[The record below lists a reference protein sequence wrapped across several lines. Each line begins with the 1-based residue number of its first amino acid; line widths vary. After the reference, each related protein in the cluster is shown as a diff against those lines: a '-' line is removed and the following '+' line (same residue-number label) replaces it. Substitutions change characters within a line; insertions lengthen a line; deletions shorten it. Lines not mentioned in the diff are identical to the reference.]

1 MQYESLKRYVFR
13 QLLNAVT
20 VLDDRMSTG
29 RLFHASGPATTNARL
44 PNSTPVYGTR
54 KSPWVAEWSDLR
66 VDRLFHTSGPATTN
80 ARLPNST
87 LVYGTRKSP
96 WVAEWSDLRVDMVA
110 MGLHMFHTR
119 GLSTAD
125 AVFYSSV

>member
-66 VDRLFHTSGPATTN
+66 VD
-80 ARLPNST
+80 
-87 LVYGTRKSP
+87 
-96 WVAEWSDLRVDMVA
+96 MVA